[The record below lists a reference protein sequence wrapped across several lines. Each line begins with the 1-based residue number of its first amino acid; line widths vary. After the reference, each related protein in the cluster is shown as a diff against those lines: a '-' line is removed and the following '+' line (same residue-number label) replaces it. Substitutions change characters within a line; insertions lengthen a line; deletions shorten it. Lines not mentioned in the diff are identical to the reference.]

1 MDGRDRDREHCERS
15 PRKEAPRAAP
25 PRPAGRARR
34 AGPPAA
40 HRLRRR
46 TADTDAPAT
55 TAPRTTS
62 PPATAAVA
70 SPDFAPLERD
80 FDARLG
86 VYALDTGSGREI
98 AHRADERFGF
108 ASTHKAFSAA
118 AVLQRTSLDGLAEN
132 LTYTRADLQPNSPVT
147 EQHVATGLPLR
158 DAIDAAL
165 RYSDN
170 TAANLLFRALGGPA
184 GLAQALRGIG
194 DTTTHVDRIEP
205 GLNDL
210 APGNV
215 RDTST
220 PRAMAGSL
228 RAFTLGA
235 ALPPEKQAVLVDMMR
250 ANTTGG
256 ALIRA
261 GTPAGWT
268 VADKTGTGSYA
279 TRNDIAVVRPPGR
292 APIVLVVM
300 SSRAAEHAT
309 HDDRLIAQAAKLVF
323 DALQRS

>member
-1 MDGRDRDREHCERS
+1 VPFPHARWAALAALVLVPLTACTAET
-15 PRKEAPRAAP
+15 PTKAPTTTAAAAP
-25 PRPAGRARR
+25 A
-34 AGPPAA
+34 
-40 HRLRRR
+40 
-46 TADTDAPAT
+46 APAET
-55 TAPRTTS
+55 
-62 PPATAAVA
+62 
-70 SPDFAPLERD
+70 PDFAPLEHD

-86 VYALDTGSGREI
+86 VYAVDTGSGREI
-98 AHRADERFGF
+98 AHRADERFGY

-118 AVLQRTSLDGLAEN
+118 AVLQRTSLDGLAKH

-147 EQHVATGLPLR
+147 EKHVATGLPLR

-170 TAANLLFRALGGPA
+170 TAANLLFRELGGPQ
-184 GLAQALRGIG
+184 GLAAALRAIG

-210 APGNV
+210 SPGDI

-220 PRAMAGSL
+220 PRAMAAGL
-228 RAFTLGA
+228 RAFTLGT
-235 ALPPEKQAVLVDMMR
+235 ALPPEKRTVLTDMMR
-250 ANTTGG
+250 ANTTGA

-261 GTPAGWT
+261 GAPAGWA

-279 TRNDIAVVRPPGR
+279 TRNDIAVVWPPGR

-300 SSRAAEHAT
+300 SSRQAQNAD
-309 HDDRLIAQAAKLVF
+309 HDDRLIAQAAKL
-323 DALQRS
+323 ALDTFEN